1 MQGYIY
7 ISEILSE
14 NKYIFIFKNRI
25 LIYKKKN
32 YRWIRI
38 IFLKIKYTQHHK
50 KTISIQKKGQIKKQ
64 VNIN

>member
-25 LIYKKKN
+25 LIYKKK
-32 YRWIRI
+32 I
-38 IFLKIKYTQHHK
+38 IDE
-50 KTISIQKKGQIKKQ
+50 SE
-64 VNIN
+64 